1 MFIHK
6 GAHFCELILLLN
18 QVFGRYVTDTNVWHT
33 DELTD
38 EQTDIQHS
46 HVSI

>member
-6 GAHFCELILLLN
+6 GAHFCELILKSN
-18 QVFGRYVTDTNVWHT
+18 QAFGRYVTDTQVCT
-33 DELTD
+33 DGLTD
-38 EQTDIQHS
+38 EQTDMQHS